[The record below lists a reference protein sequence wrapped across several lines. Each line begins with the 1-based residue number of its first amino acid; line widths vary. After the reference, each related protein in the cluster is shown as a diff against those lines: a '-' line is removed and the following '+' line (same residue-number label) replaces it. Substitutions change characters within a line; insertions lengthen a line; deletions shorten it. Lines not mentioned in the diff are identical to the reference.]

1 MKILVTGGAGF
12 IGRHLVKALI
22 EERHHVVVFDNLS
35 NSSEKLLR
43 SVSGEFSFVKGDITN
58 YDQISSVVSG
68 VDLVIHL
75 AAMISVNDSVTHP
88 EKTIRINVG
97 GTENL
102 LRACVANHVKNF
114 IATSSAAVYGDLQTP
129 EISLDEKS
137 KTNSI
142 SPYGK
147 SKLEME
153 NLIKQFSIENDLNTI
168 ILRLFNIYGMGQS
181 SEYAGIISKFSENI
195 RNQEALVIYGD
206 GLQTRDFVSVVDVVD
221 SIKLVMTKIFEKRG
235 AIYNI
240 ASGKSITIHGL
251 AKLMLSIS
259 GITLE
264 IRNVE
269 PKKGDVRYSNA
280 SIELAKSQLGYEP
293 KIILEVGIKNL
304 LGIK

>member
-1 MKILVTGGAGF
+1 LKILVTGGVGF
-12 IGRHLVKALI
+12 IGRHLVQTLVDDGQVI
-22 EERHHVVVFDNLS
+22 IFDNLS
-35 NSSEKLLR
+35 NSSEELLR
-43 SVSGEFSFVKGDITN
+43 SISGEFSFVKGDITN
-58 YDQISSVVSG
+58 FEQISSVVSG

-75 AAMISVNDSVTHP
+75 AAMISVNDSIIHP
-88 EKTIRINVG
+88 EKTKRINVG

-114 IATSSAAVYGDLQTP
+114 IAASSAAVYSDLQTP

-153 NLIKQFSIENDLNTI
+153 NLIKQFSIDNDLNSI
-168 ILRLFNIYGMGQS
+168 ILRLFNSYGEGQS
-181 SEYAGIISKFSENI
+181 SEYAGVISKFAENI
-195 RNQEALVIYGD
+195 RNHESLVIFGD
-206 GLQTRDFVSVVDVVD
+206 GLQTRDFVSVVDIVN
-221 SIKLVMTKIFEKRG
+221 SIKLAVEKISGKRG

-240 ASGKSITIHGL
+240 ASGKSITIHDL

-259 GITLE
+259 GTNLE
-264 IRNVE
+264 IKNVE
-269 PKKGDVRYSNA
+269 PKKEDIRYSKV
-280 SIELAKSQLGYEP
+280 SIELAKSQLGYVP
-293 KIILEVGIKNL
+293 KIRLEVGIKNI

>member
-12 IGRHLVKALI
+12 IGRHLVQALVDDEQVI
-22 EERHHVVVFDNLS
+22 IFDNLS
-35 NSSEKLLR
+35 NSSEELLR

-75 AAMISVNDSVTHP
+75 AAMISVSDSIIHP
-88 EKTIRINVG
+88 EKTERINVG

-102 LRACVANHVKNF
+102 LRACVENNVKNF
-114 IATSSAAVYGDLQTP
+114 IAASSAAVYSDLQTP

-153 NLIKQFSIENDLNTI
+153 NLIKQFSIDNDLNSI
-168 ILRLFNIYGMGQS
+168 ILRLFNSYGEGQS
-181 SEYAGIISKFSENI
+181 SEYAGVISKFAENI
-195 RNQEALVIYGD
+195 RNHEPLVIFGD
-206 GLQTRDFVSVVDVVD
+206 GLQTRDFVSVVDIID
-221 SIKLVMTKIFEKRG
+221 SIKLAVVKISGKRG

-240 ASGKSITIHGL
+240 ASGKSITIHNL
-251 AKLMLSIS
+251 AKLMLSTS
-259 GITLE
+259 GTNLE
-264 IRNVE
+264 TRNVE
-269 PKKGDVRYSNA
+269 PKKGDIRYSKV

-293 KIILEVGIKNL
+293 KIILEDGIKNIL
-304 LGIK
+304 EIK

>member
-12 IGRHLVKALI
+12 IGRHLVQTLVDDGQVI
-22 EERHHVVVFDNLS
+22 IFDNLS
-35 NSSEKLLR
+35 NSSEELLR
-43 SVSGEFSFVKGDITN
+43 SISGEFSFVKGDITN

-75 AAMISVNDSVTHP
+75 AAMISVNDSIIHP
-88 EKTIRINVG
+88 EKTKRINVG

-114 IATSSAAVYGDLQTP
+114 IAASSAAVYGDLQTP
-129 EISLDEKS
+129 EILLDEKS
-137 KTNSI
+137 KTNPL

-153 NLIKQFSIENDLNTI
+153 NLIKQFSIDSNLNSI
-168 ILRLFNIYGMGQS
+168 ILRLFNSYGEGQS
-181 SEYAGIISKFSENI
+181 SEYAGVISKFAENI
-195 RNQEALVIYGD
+195 LNNESLVIYGD
-206 GLQTRDFVSVVDVVD
+206 GSQTRDFVSVEDIVN
-221 SIKLVMTKIFEKRG
+221 SIKQAVEKISGKRG

-240 ASGKSITIHGL
+240 ASGKSITIHDL

-259 GITLE
+259 GTNIE
-264 IRNVE
+264 IKNVE
-269 PKKGDVRYSNA
+269 PKKGDIRYSKV

-293 KIILEVGIKNL
+293 KIRLEDGIKNIL
-304 LGIK
+304 EIK

>member
-1 MKILVTGGAGF
+1 LKILVTGGGGF
-12 IGRHLVKALI
+12 IGRHLVQALVNNEQI
-22 EERHHVVVFDNLS
+22 VVFDNLS
-35 NSSEKLLR
+35 NSSEELLR

-75 AAMISVNDSVTHP
+75 AAMISVNDSIIHP
-88 EKTIRINVG
+88 EKTKRINVD

-114 IATSSAAVYGDLQTP
+114 IAASSAAVYGDLQTP

-153 NLIKQFSIENDLNTI
+153 NLIKQFSIDNSLNSI
-168 ILRLFNIYGMGQS
+168 ILRLFNSYGEGQS
-181 SEYAGIISKFSENI
+181 SEYAGVISKFAENI
-195 RNQEALVIYGD
+195 RNHKPLVIFGD
-206 GLQTRDFVSVVDVVD
+206 GLQTRDFVSVVDIIN
-221 SIKLVMTKIFEKRG
+221 SIKLAVEKISGKRG

-240 ASGKSITIHGL
+240 ASGKSITIHDL
-251 AKLMLSIS
+251 AKVMLSVS
-259 GITLE
+259 GTNLE
-264 IRNVE
+264 IKNIE
-269 PKKGDVRYSNA
+269 PKKR
-280 SIELAKSQLGYEP
+280 
-293 KIILEVGIKNL
+293 
-304 LGIK
+304 

>member
-12 IGRHLVKALI
+12 IGRHLVQALVDDGQVI
-22 EERHHVVVFDNLS
+22 IFDNLS
-35 NSSEKLLR
+35 NSSKELLR
-43 SVSGEFSFVKGDITN
+43 SISGEFSFVKGDITN
-58 YDQISSVVSG
+58 FDQISSVVSG

-75 AAMISVNDSVTHP
+75 AAMISVNDSIIHP
-88 EKTIRINVG
+88 EKTKRINVV

-102 LRACVANHVKNF
+102 LNACVANNVKNF
-114 IATSSAAVYGDLQTP
+114 IATSSAAVYGDLQIS

-153 NLIKQFSIENDLNTI
+153 NLIKQFSIDNNLNSI
-168 ILRLFNIYGMGQS
+168 ILRLFNSYGEGQS
-181 SEYAGIISKFSENI
+181 SEYAGVISKFAENI
-195 RNQEALVIYGD
+195 RNHESLVIFGD
-206 GLQTRDFVSVVDVVD
+206 GLQTRDFVSVVDIVD
-221 SIKLVMTKIFEKRG
+221 SIKLAVEKISGKRG

-240 ASGKSITIHGL
+240 ASGKSITIQEL

-259 GITLE
+259 GTNLE
-264 IRNVE
+264 IKNVE
-269 PKKGDVRYSNA
+269 PKKGDIRYSKV

-293 KIILEVGIKNL
+293 KIILKKGIKNIL
-304 LGIK
+304 RIK

>member
-12 IGRHLVKALI
+12 IGRHLVQALVDDGQVI
-22 EERHHVVVFDNLS
+22 IFDNLS
-35 NSSEKLLR
+35 NSSEELLR
-43 SVSGEFSFVKGDITN
+43 SISGEFSFVKGDITN

-75 AAMISVNDSVTHP
+75 AAMISVNDSIIHP
-88 EKTIRINVG
+88 EKTKRINVG

-114 IATSSAAVYGDLQTP
+114 IAASSAAVYGDLQTS
-129 EISLDEKS
+129 EMSLDENS

-153 NLIKQFSIENDLNTI
+153 NLIKQFSIDNDLNSI
-168 ILRLFNIYGMGQS
+168 ILRLFNIYGEGQS
-181 SEYAGIISKFSENI
+181 SEYAGVISKFAENI
-195 RNQEALVIYGD
+195 RNQESLVIFGD
-206 GLQTRDFVSVVDVVD
+206 GLQTRDFVSVVDVID
-221 SIKLVMTKIFEKRG
+221 SIKLAMAKVSKKRG

-240 ASGKSITIHGL
+240 ASVKSITIHDL

-259 GITLE
+259 GSTLRT
-264 IRNVE
+264 RNVE
-269 PKKGDVRYSNA
+269 PKKGDIKYSKA
-280 SIELAKSQLGYEP
+280 SIELAKSHLGYEP
-293 KIILEVGIKNL
+293 KIRLEDGIKNL

>member
-12 IGRHLVKALI
+12 IGRHLVQTLVDDGQVI
-22 EERHHVVVFDNLS
+22 IFDNLS
-35 NSSEKLLR
+35 NSSEELLR
-43 SVSGEFSFVKGDITN
+43 SISGEFSFVKGDITN
-58 YDQISSVVSG
+58 FEQISSVVSG

-75 AAMISVNDSVTHP
+75 AAMISVNDSIIHP
-88 EKTIRINVG
+88 EKTKRINVG

-102 LRACVANHVKNF
+102 LKACVENNVKNF

-153 NLIKQFSIENDLNTI
+153 NLIKQFSIDNNLNSI
-168 ILRLFNIYGMGQS
+168 ILRLFNSYGEGQT
-181 SEYAGIISKFSENI
+181 SEYAGVISKFTENI
-195 RNQEALVIYGD
+195 RNHEPLVIFGD
-206 GLQTRDFVSVVDVVD
+206 GLQTRDFVSVVDIVN
-221 SIKLVMTKIFEKRG
+221 SIKLAVEKISGKRG

-240 ASGKSITIHGL
+240 ASGKSITIHDL

-259 GITLE
+259 GTNLE
-264 IRNVE
+264 IKNVE
-269 PKKGDVRYSNA
+269 PKKGDIRYSKA

-293 KIILEVGIKNL
+293 KIILKKGIKNI

>member
-12 IGRHLVKALI
+12 IGRHLVQALVDNGQVI
-22 EERHHVVVFDNLS
+22 IFDNLS
-35 NSSEKLLR
+35 NSSEELLR
-43 SVSGEFSFVKGDITN
+43 SISGNFALVKGDITN

-75 AAMISVNDSVTHP
+75 AAIISVNDSITHP
-88 EKTIRINVG
+88 EKTKRINVD

-102 LRACVANHVKNF
+102 LNACIANNVKNF
-114 IATSSAAVYGDLQTP
+114 IAASSAAVYGDLQTS

-137 KTNSI
+137 QTNPI

-153 NLIKQFSIENDLNTI
+153 NLIKQFSIDNDLNSI
-168 ILRLFNIYGMGQS
+168 IVRLFNSYGDGQS
-181 SEYAGIISKFSENI
+181 SEYAGVISKFAENI
-195 RNQEALVIYGD
+195 RNHEPLVIFGD
-206 GLQTRDFVSVVDVVD
+206 GLQTRDFVSVEDIVN
-221 SIKLVMTKIFEKRG
+221 SIKQAVEKISGKRG

-240 ASGKSITIHGL
+240 ASGKSITIHDL

-259 GITLE
+259 GTNIE
-264 IRNVE
+264 IKNVE
-269 PKKGDVRYSNA
+269 PKKSDIRYSKV

-293 KIILEVGIKNL
+293 KIRLEDGIKNIL
-304 LGIK
+304 EIK